1 MAFKLGSSKK
11 LDADRGNIKSKLSFK
26 SGDEIVPGTTVFRK
40 QLGKDVIA
48 EANYDG
54 SIYIDKSIK
63 LDDLMMQQALAH
75 EMQHITA
82 MKLGTEYYDDNAVYY
97 KGEVWRRNNGYVTD
111 PKTGERFAEGDRRLP
126 WENNKI

>member
-11 LDADRGNIKSKLSFK
+11 LNADKGNIKSKLSFK
-26 SGDEIVPGTTVFRK
+26 SGDEIVPGTPVFRK

-63 LDDLMMQQALAH
+63 LDDPMMQQALAH

-97 KGEVWRRNNGYVTD
+97 KGETEIAGQVVIID
-111 PKTGERFAEGDRRLP
+111 PHTGKAYPEGSRDLP

>member
-1 MAFKLGSSKK
+1 MAFKLGKRNK
-11 LDADRGNIKSKLSFK
+11 FEADSGIVKNKLSFK
-26 SGDEIVPGTTVFRK
+26 SGDEIVPGTPVFRK

-54 SIYIDKSIK
+54 SIYIDKDINIE
-63 LDDLMMQQALAH
+63 DPMFQQALAH

-82 MKLGTEYYDDNAVYY
+82 MKLGTEYYDDEAVYY
-97 KGEVWRRNNGYVTD
+97 KGEVWKRSNGYVTN
-111 PKTGERFAEGDRRLP
+111 PKTGERLAEGDRRLP